1 MAPSPDTE
9 APLAAAAATPDSNML
24 PSFPHLTLLLGL
36 PHLLTAPP
44 CLRLCWKKAALALVT
59 ALEVALPPA
68 AQSPD
73 NRVCRRLRQR
83 RAKGNQRFLRQVSA
97 SPQLQ
102 KHRSLCQS
110 FEDFPLKNLH
120 NLAGS
125 KTYAKRLLIS

>member
-9 APLAAAAATPDSNML
+9 APLAAAAAATPDSNML
-24 PSFPHLTLLLGL
+24 PSFPHLTLLLRL

-44 CLRLCWKKAALALVT
+44 CLRLWKKAALALVT

-97 SPQLQ
+97 SQLQ

-125 KTYAKRLLIS
+125 KTYAKQLLIS